1 MVSDDDDDDDDDDEE
16 EEDEM
21 AGSDEEMASEEEE
34 GESEIED
41 DIMGGEKENAESNSD
56 DASEEAGGKKGL
68 LVGKGTGV
76 YKAPKL
82 NAMAYEDAKD
92 RKKRLK
98 AEYERKRIGKT
109 GLVEELKREMAD
121 APEEVFMGGIAKKGK
136 ASRF

>member
-1 MVSDDDDDDDDDDEE
+1 MVSDDDEDDDDDEE
-16 EEDEM
+16 EAEDEM
-21 AGSDEEMASEEEE
+21 AESDEDMGSEE

-41 DIMGGEKENAESNSD
+41 DMGGEKENAEGSSD
-56 DASEEAGGKKGL
+56 DASEEAGGKKGR

-109 GLVEELKREMAD
+109 GLVEELKREMTD
-121 APEEVFMGGIAKKGK
+121 APEEVYMGGVAKKGK